1 MKSSERTLSY
11 SSILIVVLFGVNIAK
26 ADDYFDPDFLTSP
39 SGEALNVDLSAFEK
53 SSFIPGTYR
62 VDVYLNEKYV
72 NTQEVLLNLDKNT
85 NKLQPCFSDVQL
97 ADYGIKPEYYSLLD
111 KSGGCVNLSGIP
123 GADAEFK
130 GNIGRLYLSMPQVAF
145 DQKALD
151 SRQELLWND
160 GIPSVFTD
168 YSFSGL
174 HMEDSKNH
182 SSDDSLYL
190 SLRSGINIGSWR
202 YRNNSTWNKNTNG
215 YQKWESQLNYI
226 ERPLRSIKSNVLVG
240 DNFSDSDIFDN
251 VEFRGIKLWSDD
263 QMYPQYASIYSPTIT
278 GVATIDSTIEV
289 YQNGYVIYRTNVPAG
304 PYELTDVIPLNSGEN
319 LYVVRK
325 GVDGS
330 EFRSVVPFSSL
341 NFMQR
346 KSRYKYSITA
356 GEYRMNHY
364 RNSEGTGDKTKF
376 MQTDVFYGL
385 TDNTTV
391 FGGVQTASRYQAYD
405 AGLGMNIP
413 VIGAVAA
420 DIMFTRA
427 RPDFIDDMDGRAFR
441 FRYSKSLESTGTNIS
456 FAGYRYMSGDY
467 LTMTDMFD
475 YYSGQADT
483 SAYLMRKG
491 QFELTVTQDLPDD
504 FGTLNATVSHQT
516 YNTYYNNEEKSTE
529 SYNVG
534 YSNIFDDIS
543 LNVNYA
549 YYKNSLNSK
558 RYTTDIFETERNNDH
573 VISVNISIP
582 LHGRF
587 KDQWVTYGA
596 SYNKD
601 GNFDN
606 YAGIGGIIL
615 DEKNL
620 SWNVQQGY
628 GNKGGGNYGSVH
640 SRYKGRY
647 GDVNAGY
654 SYKKDNR
661 QVSYGLSGSLIMSGY
676 GVVLSRPLGNTN
688 GLIYTPG
695 AEGVHIINSPGVATD
710 SSGLAVV
717 SNLIPY
723 RNNSI
728 RLDNLTLPENAEIE
742 ATIKEIYPTRGAIVL
757 IDYKTTLGTKILV
770 TLRDEDG
777 QLIPFGAYSENEN
790 ENENDNERSY
800 VSNYG
805 RLYLTGAKDKNDI
818 RVTWGDKNQYQ
829 CSFSYD
835 IDGKRKVNGFY
846 IFDAVCR

>member
-1 MKSSERTLSY
+1 MKSSERTLCY
-11 SSILIVVLFGVNIAK
+11 SSILIAALSGISTAG

-39 SGEALNVDLSAFEK
+39 SGKALNIDLTAFEK

-62 VDVYLNEKYV
+62 VDVYLNDKYV
-72 NTQEVLLNLDKNT
+72 NTQEILFYTDKNT
-85 NKLQPCFSDVQL
+85 HKLRPCFTDTEL

-111 KSGGCVNLSGIP
+111 KSGNCVNLSGIQ

-130 GNIGRLYLSMPQVAF
+130 GNQNRLYLSMPQVTF

-151 SRQELLWND
+151 ARQELLWDD

-174 HMEDSKNH
+174 HLVDSKNNH
-182 SSDDSLYL
+182 TDDSFYL
-190 SLRSGINIGSWR
+190 NLRSGVNLGSWR
-202 YRNNSTWNKNTNG
+202 YRNNSTWNRSSDG
-215 YQKWESQLNYI
+215 QQKWESQLNYI
-226 ERPLRSIKSNVLVG
+226 ERPLRSIKSNFLVG

-251 VEFRGIKLWSDD
+251 VAFRGIKLWSDD
-263 QMYPQYASIYSPTIT
+263 QMYPQYASLYAPVIS
-278 GVATIDSTIEV
+278 GVATTDSTIEI

-325 GVDGS
+325 GIDGS

-346 KSRYKYSITA
+346 KDRYKYSITA
-356 GEYRMNHY
+356 GQYRMNDY
-364 RNSEGTGDKTKF
+364 GSSENTGNKTKF
-376 MQTDVFYGL
+376 VQADTFYGL
-385 TDNTTV
+385 TGNTTI
-391 FGGVQTASRYQAYD
+391 FGGVQVASRYQAYD
-405 AGLGMNIP
+405 AGIGINIP
-413 VIGAVAA
+413 VVGAIAT

-427 RPDFIDDMDGRAFR
+427 QPDSFNDMNGRAFR
-441 FRYSKSLESTGTNIS
+441 LRYSKSLEETGTSIS

-475 YYSGQADT
+475 YYSGRADT

-491 QFELTVTQDLPDD
+491 QLDLSMTQSLPD
-504 FGTLNATVSHQT
+504 GLGILNASVSRQM

-529 SYNVG
+529 SYNIG
-534 YSNIFDDIS
+534 YSNVFYGATMS
-543 LNVNYA
+543 VNYA
-549 YYKNSLNSK
+549 YYKNSLNRKNNSSELFD
-558 RYTTDIFETERNNDH
+558 TDRNNDH
-573 VISVNISIP
+573 VISLNISIP
-582 LHGRF
+582 LQGRF

-606 YAGIGGIIL
+606 YTGVGGLLL

-620 SWNVQQGY
+620 TWNVQQGY
-628 GNKGGGNYGSVH
+628 GNKGNGYYGSAYGK
-640 SRYKGRY
+640 YKGQY

-654 SYKKDNR
+654 SYKKDNH
-661 QVSYGLSGSLIMSGY
+661 QLSYGLNGSLVASGY
-676 GVVLSRPLGNTN
+676 GVTLARPLGNTN

-695 AEGVHIINSPGVATD
+695 AEGIHILNSPGVATD
-710 SSGLAVV
+710 GSGLAIV

-723 RNNSI
+723 RNNSVRI
-728 RLDNLTLPENAEIE
+728 NDLTLPENAEIG

-757 IDYKTTLGTKILV
+757 IDYATTIGTKILV
-770 TLRDEDG
+770 TLRGKDG
-777 QLIPFGAYSENEN
+777 QLIPFGAYAETGGDGEQ
-790 ENENDNERSY
+790 ERVY
-800 VSNYG
+800 VSNHG
-805 RLYLTGAKDKNDI
+805 RLYLTGAKDKDTVRI
-818 RVTWGDKNQYQ
+818 TWGDENQYQ

-846 IFDAVCR
+846 LFDAACH

>member
-11 SSILIVVLFGVNIAK
+11 SSILIAVLLNMNTVR

-39 SGEALNVDLSAFEK
+39 SGEALDIDLSSFEK

-72 NTQEVLLNLDKNT
+72 NTQEILFYNDNNT
-85 NKLQPCFSDVQL
+85 NKLRPCFSDAQL

-111 KSGGCVNLSGIP
+111 KSGDCVDLSGIR

-130 GNIGRLYLSMPQVAF
+130 GNLSRLYLNMPQVTF

-151 SRQELLWND
+151 ARQELLWDD
-160 GIPSVFTD
+160 GVPSVFTD

-174 HMEDSKNH
+174 HLVNTNNNN
-182 SSDDSLYL
+182 SDDSLYL
-190 SLRSGINIGSWR
+190 SLRSGVNLGSWR
-202 YRNNSTWNKNTNG
+202 YRNNSTWNKSAG
-215 YQKWESQLNYI
+215 GHQKWESQLNYI
-226 ERPLRSIKSNVLVG
+226 ERPLRSIKSNFLVG
-240 DNFSDSDIFDN
+240 DNYSDSDVFDN
-251 VEFRGIKLWSDD
+251 VSFRGIKLWSDD
-263 QMYPQYASIYSPTIT
+263 QMYPQYASTYAPSIS

-325 GVDGS
+325 GIDGS

-346 KSRYKYSITA
+346 KNRYKYSITA
-356 GEYRMNHY
+356 GQYRMNNY
-364 RNSEGTGDKTKF
+364 GSSESTGNKTKF
-376 MQTDVFYGL
+376 VQADAFYGL
-385 TDNTTV
+385 TGNTTI
-391 FGGVQTASRYQAYD
+391 FGGVQAASRYQAYD
-405 AGLGMNIP
+405 AGIGMNIP
-413 VIGAVAA
+413 VVGAVAA
-420 DIMFTRA
+420 DIMLTRA
-427 RPDFIDDMDGRAFR
+427 QPDSIDSMDGRAFR
-441 FRYSKSLESTGTNIS
+441 FRYSKSLENTGTNIS
-456 FAGYRYMSGDY
+456 FAGYRYISGDY

-491 QFELTVTQDLPDD
+491 QFELTVIQNLPDD
-504 FGTLNATVSHQT
+504 FGTLNATMSRQT

-534 YSNIFDDIS
+534 YSNVFDGIS

-549 YYKNSLNSK
+549 YYKNSLN
-558 RYTTDIFETERNNDH
+558 RQIYATDTFEKERNNDH
-573 VISVNISIP
+573 VVSVNISIP
-582 LHGRF
+582 LQGRF
-587 KDQWVTYGA
+587 KNQWITYGA
-596 SYNKD
+596 SHNKSGD
-601 GNFDN
+601 FDN
-606 YAGIGGIIL
+606 YIGIGGLAL

-628 GNKGGGNYGSVH
+628 GNRGSGNYGSVYGK
-640 SRYKGRY
+640 YKGRY

-654 SYKKDNR
+654 SYRKDNR
-661 QVSYGLSGSLIMSGY
+661 RVSYGLNGSLIMSGY
-676 GVVLSRPLGNTN
+676 GATLSRPLGNTN
-688 GLIYTPG
+688 GLVYAPG
-695 AEGVHIINSPGVATD
+695 AEGVHIINNPGVATD

-723 RNNSI
+723 RNNSVRI
-728 RLDNLTLPENAEIE
+728 DNLTLPENAEIE
-742 ATIKEIYPTRGAIVL
+742 TTIKEIYPTRGAIVL

-770 TLRDEDG
+770 TLRGEDG
-777 QLIPFGAYSENEN
+777 QLIPFGAYVEND
-790 ENENDNERSY
+790 NDNERAY

-805 RLYLTGAKDKNDI
+805 RLYLSGAKDKDDI
-818 RVTWGDKNQYQ
+818 RVTWGENNQYQ
-829 CSFSYD
+829 CSFSYSV
-835 IDGKRKVNGFY
+835 DGKRKVNGFY